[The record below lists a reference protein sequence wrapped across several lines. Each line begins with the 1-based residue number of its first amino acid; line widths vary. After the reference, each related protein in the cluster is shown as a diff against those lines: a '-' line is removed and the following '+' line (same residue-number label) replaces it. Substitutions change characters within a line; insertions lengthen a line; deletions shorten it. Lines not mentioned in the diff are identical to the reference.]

1 MLTSEKVY
9 EMAAKL
15 NNGTKDVETKDSKAE
30 AKAEENK
37 VETAAHET
45 ANAPK
50 NENLEADTEKKS
62 ETEPAVAKT
71 EEVEESKAGKEPD
84 KSDNTEKDKTE
95 TVEKKNDKTPTKQEQ
110 IDYAFKKQKAKYK
123 KLEERYRAIE
133 EENRKL
139 KSGLTL
145 EDFGNKQNDYVDYLV
160 NKKMLEKEQSRIH
173 DELVESKQEEFNEI
187 YQKRISECFPDKNEQ
202 AIYNDLVKREGNN
215 FLAELDREDPD
226 GTILGYLDDCDVQ
239 PIMLRILMTNEQYL
253 DNVLSKRSSYSR
265 FRALE
270 DLENRIKYA
279 QAEMA
284 KRRGEPEK
292 KEEKPAVTETKP
304 TIPVIGSVTKSDTS
318 TGNIIKDYN
327 SILHELNQKR
337 YGR

>member
-1 MLTSEKVY
+1 MLTSENVY
-9 EMAAKL
+9 EMAAKM
-15 NNGTKDVETKDSKAE
+15 NNDSKNVETENSKAE
-30 AKAEENK
+30 AKAEEIK
-37 VETAAHET
+37 AETAAHET

-50 NENLEADTEKKS
+50 NENLVADTEKKS
-62 ETEPAVAKT
+62 ETKPTIAKT
-71 EEVEESKAGKEPD
+71 AEVEESKAGNEPEKSESKE
-84 KSDNTEKDKTE
+84 KKE
-95 TVEKKNDKTPTKQEQ
+95 EKKNDKVPARQEQ

-160 NKKMLEKEQSRIH
+160 NKKLLEKEQSRIH
-173 DELVESKQEEFNEI
+173 DELVQAKQEEFNEI
-187 YQKRISECFPDKNEQ
+187 YEKRISDCFPNKNEQ
-202 AIYNDLVKREGNN
+202 DIYNDLVKREGNK

-253 DNVLSKRSSYSR
+253 DKVLSKRSSYSR

-279 QAEMA
+279 QAEMS
-284 KRRGEPEK
+284 KRQGELEK
-292 KEEKPAVTETKP
+292 KEEITETKP
-304 TIPVIGSVTKSDTS
+304 TIPVIGSVTKSDNS
-318 TGNIIKDYN
+318 TGNVIKDYN
-327 SILHELNQKR
+327 KILHDLNQNR
-337 YGR
+337 YGQ